1 MYPPSL
7 NDVNRVVTEKYLN
20 YDNGLFI
27 EVGGADGYTQSNTWY
42 LEKYKNWTGILVEP
56 NTESAIVCRN
66 NRPNSLVYN
75 YALVGDDFEDNE
87 ITMMRRV
94 VYNGD
99 PGLMTSTADSPIR
112 QVSDWINPVTDSDTT
127 EEFTVQTATLN
138 SILEAQDV
146 TDIDF
151 FSLDVEGYEIEVL
164 KGLDLKKY
172 CPKVILVEWHLD
184 IEDIKTVL
192 CDTHNFVEQVSKH
205 DYVFIAKDKNGKE

>member
-1 MYPPSL
+1 
-7 NDVNRVVTEKYLN
+7 
-20 YDNGLFI
+20 
-27 EVGGADGYTQSNTWY
+27 
-42 LEKYKNWTGILVEP
+42 
-56 NTESAIVCRN
+56 
-66 NRPNSLVYN
+66 
-75 YALVGDDFEDNE
+75 
-87 ITMMRRV
+87 MRRV

-184 IEDIKTVL
+184 IEDIKKVL